1 MPNIYQLEELFLLG
15 KDYFSLITGEL
26 EESILYIYNFSAIRL
41 FLVDLILPLV
51 KYLKHIFI
59 LLIF

>member
-1 MPNIYQLEELFLLG
+1 MYQLEKLFLAE
-15 KDYFSLITGEL
+15 KDCFPLITGEL
-26 EESILYIYNFSAIRL
+26 KESILYMDNFSAERL
-41 FLVDLILPLV
+41 FLVDLILSLV